1 MNKYYDH
8 LLRYVCTSRNSF
20 DCHNWTHIFASCHTF
35 ASNWIWNTLHISV
48 MSNSKN
54 TKETLVMFG
63 VSNEYWIEKNTQFC
77 SIVDTILVCQ
87 SQARSC
93 HAWVKLALHCGRN
106 QFKLVDLLASR
117 VLLHQIWI
125 VNYYVKCLSDD
136 LSNDNKNTGVS
147 REVILQN

>member
-1 MNKYYDH
+1 MGWTKQKWINIMTAYLDMHYLPH
-8 LLRYVCTSRNSF
+8 QESLLTVFLWSF
-20 DCHNWTHIFASCHTF
+20 HNWTHTFASFHTF

-106 QFKLVDLLASR
+106 QFKVVDLLASR
-117 VLLHQIWI
+117 VLLLHQIWI
-125 VNYYVKCLSDD
+125 VNYYVK
-136 LSNDNKNTGVS
+136 
-147 REVILQN
+147 